1 MRNLAVSFCTGDTT
15 DRHTLE
21 GLGVNSYDH
30 IIVLSTSEEGS
41 ASVDPQE
48 ADARTIITLL
58 HLRDMSDKSGQP
70 LAIVSE
76 MLDIKNRQL
85 AQVTRADDFVVSD
98 NLLSLMLSQISENAE
113 LSEVFQDLF
122 DPEGSE
128 IYLKP
133 AEEYVRMST
142 PLNFYTV
149 VEAARRRNQI
159 AIGYRLQ
166 NEAYDASK
174 SFGVRIN
181 PPKSL
186 QTTYALDDRIIV
198 LSED

>member
-1 MRNLAVSFCTGDTT
+1 
-15 DRHTLE
+15 
-21 GLGVNSYDH
+21 
-30 IIVLSTSEEGS
+30 
-41 ASVDPQE
+41 
-48 ADARTIITLL
+48 
-58 HLRDMSDKSGQP
+58 
-70 LAIVSE
+70 
-76 MLDIKNRQL
+76 MLDIKNREL

-98 NLLSLMLSQISENAE
+98 NLVSLMLSQISENPE
-113 LSEVFQDLF
+113 LSLVFQDLF

-133 AEEYVRMST
+133 AEEYVQTGR

-166 NEAYDASK
+166 SEAYDSNK
-174 SFGVRIN
+174 SYGVRIN

-186 QTTYALDDRIIV
+186 LTTYAKGDRIIV
-198 LSED
+198 LAED